1 MGIYCC
7 CLGTCCL
14 GQAQTKTL
22 EITSIVFHS
31 ISFILLLVCLIM
43 NKWRE
48 IYTINLVFFILMFLI
63 TICGLVFG
71 ILLKLWRD
79 KGIIKTTKKN
89 TGTNITNAAITLA
102 VINYIICIIEE
113 IIIII
118 SFRKVNYPC
127 YSYNYNYY
135 YYYRRMSSDVDCK
148 GEFSDYYT
156 GVIPDGPIIMTY
168 FTLSYLEIVL
178 ILKIVIWVI
187 LKQRIK
193 LELDGP
199 QAIPNVAVPVGAAY
213 DPYGRA
219 VVVIP
224 QQGGVVVGNQYQYG
238 MPYASPYQYQQ
249 NVPPQ
254 NQQFPSSNE
263 YQLQEKIA

>member
-7 CLGTCCL
+7 CLGSCCF

-22 EITSIVFHS
+22 EIASIVLHS
-31 ISFILLLVCLIM
+31 ISFILFLVCLIM
-43 NKWRE
+43 NKWGK
-48 IYTINLVFFILMFLI
+48 IYTINVVFFILMFLI
-63 TICGLVFG
+63 NICGLVFG

-89 TGTNITNAAITLA
+89 TGINITNAAITLA
-102 VINYIICIIEE
+102 VINYIICLIEE

-127 YSYNYNYY
+127 YSYNDY
-135 YYYRRMSSDVDCK
+135 YYYRRMSSDVGCTNK
-148 GEFSDYYT
+148 YSDYYT

-168 FTLSYLEIVL
+168 FTLSYLEIAL
-178 ILKIVIWVI
+178 ILKIIIWVI
-187 LKQRIK
+187 LKQRVK

-199 QAIPNVAVPVGAAY
+199 QVIPNVAVPVGAAY

-224 QQGGVVVGNQYQYG
+224 QQGGVVVGDQYG

-263 YQLQEKIA
+263 YQLQEKIS